1 MRMSDAN
8 GKVPDGRRVGV
19 TVDEA
24 QRVVHIQLPR
34 LAEMTDDQARAAL
47 EQAMQIR
54 KEWEENGYEIR
65 Y

>member
-1 MRMSDAN
+1 MSDAN
-8 GKVPDGRRVGV
+8 EKAPDERRVGV

-34 LAEMTDDQARAAL
+34 LAEMTDDQALAAL
-47 EQAMQIR
+47 EQAIQIR